1 MLPARRKARIMWINL
16 LLIAGLVCGLNAGVR
31 TVAAGSDTEDS
42 SCPVVAVDSKLSP
55 ELSLASDL
63 DPNEIIRVIV
73 QTDPGAD
80 AESSTTRLK
89 EKVAAGGG
97 RLGTELP
104 LISGHAAEI
113 PRRLLS
119 DLADDET
126 TRYIT
131 LDRQT
136 SLMQAQYDRNLLQ
149 VTTGASNVAG
159 SNQINGEPAD
169 HNQAVRTYLQSL
181 PPGPNG
187 SRVTIAVL
195 DSGIYDSD
203 SLHQDL
209 RSITDP
215 NKPRILTHLNFVSNE
230 SVSPGQVG
238 QGYDPYGHGTHVAG
252 IAAGSGRESITQPVG
267 NLYSGMAFNANLV
280 DLRVIGSRG
289 SGYISDTISA
299 IGWMVQN
306 RWRYN
311 IRVANFSIGAAVTQS
326 YKSDPLCQAAEQ
338 AVRAGIVCVCAAGNF
353 GKDSA
358 GKTVYGSIQAPGN
371 DPMVTT
377 VGATDTWGTARR
389 SDDTIASYSSRGPT
403 LVDFSVKPDLVAPGT
418 LIRSIAANQNYLTTT
433 YNLDVY
439 ASRGEDVYM
448 WLSGTSMA
456 APVVSGAAALMLDAN
471 SSLTPAMVKS
481 ILQFTA
487 QPLPS
492 LSTMDPLLAMLNQ
505 GAGCLNVDGAVR
517 MAEAFSPSSWEKAGM
532 LGGDGD
538 DNGLLIDDQGKLNAL
553 LYSTQDAGSKAFTS
567 IIAGERV
574 LWGAAVVYSE
584 GIAYMFDRTG
594 KLSAIPVSGFQV
606 ARGFTVTN
614 GFLLADSYLL
624 ADGFLMADGH
634 LLADGF
640 LLADAMLIADVAIS
654 PQATIMTNGWLIADT
669 SLLTNPSAVQVAWA
683 ANLMNQGTMTSGILL
698 ADQTIGESVMVGGD
712 AAAGF
717 DIVRIT
723 SRRDRLY
730 PHGQKIVR
738 H

>member
-1 MLPARRKARIMWINL
+1 MLPARWKARIMWINL

-31 TVAAGSDTEDS
+31 TVAADADTADS
-42 SCPVVAVDSKLSP
+42 SCPVVGVDSKLSP

-63 DPNEIIRVIV
+63 DPNEVIRVIV
-73 QTDPGAD
+73 QTDPRAG
-80 AESSTTRLK
+80 AESSAIRLG
-89 EKVAAGGG
+89 EKVTAGGG
-97 RLGTELP
+97 RLGAELP
-104 LISGHAAEI
+104 LINGHAAEI

-126 TRYIT
+126 TRYIA

-181 PPGPNG
+181 PAGPSG
-187 SRVTIAVL
+187 SHVTIAVL

-230 SVSPGQVG
+230 SVGSGQVG

-299 IGWMVQN
+299 IGWTVQN

-326 YKSDPLCQAAEQ
+326 YKNDPLCQAAEQ

-439 ASRGEDVYM
+439 ASGSEDVYM

-471 SSLTPAMVKS
+471 PNLTPAMVKS

-492 LSTMDPLLAMLNQ
+492 LSSMDPLLAMLNQ
-505 GAGCLNVDGAVR
+505 GAGCLNVDAAVR
-517 MAEAFSPSSWEKAGM
+517 MAQAFTPSSSRL

-538 DNGLLIDDQGKLNAL
+538 HNGLLTDDTGKLNAL
-553 LYSTQDAGSKAFTS
+553 LYSTQDPSSKAFTS
-567 IIAGERV
+567 TIAGETV
-574 LWGAAVVYSE
+574 LWGNNVAYSE
-584 GIAYMFDRTG
+584 GIAYLFDGTG
-594 KLSAIPVSGFQV
+594 KLAAIPVSGLQV
-606 ARGFTVTN
+606 APGFSVTN
-614 GFLLADSYLL
+614 GYLL
-624 ADGFLMADGH
+624 SDGQLLTDGH
-634 LLADGF
+634 LLADGH
-640 LLADAMLIADVAIS
+640 LLSNAYLLTDGILIADVAIS
-654 PQATIMTNGWLIADT
+654 PQATMMTNAWLVTDT
-669 SLLTNPSAVQVAWA
+669 VLTNPSAVQVAWS
-683 ANLMNQGTMTSGILL
+683 ANLLNQGTMTSGILL
-698 ADQTIGESVMVGGD
+698 ADQTIGESVMAGGD

-723 SRRDRLY
+723 SRRDGLY
-730 PHGQKIVR
+730 PHGQKIVG

>member
-1 MLPARRKARIMWINL
+1 MLPARWKARIMWINL
-16 LLIAGLVCGLNAGVR
+16 PLIAGLICGLNAGVR
-31 TVAAGSDTEDS
+31 TVAAGSDTGDS
-42 SCPVVAVDSKLSP
+42 ACPVVGVDSKLSP

-63 DPNEIIRVIV
+63 DPNEAIRVIV
-73 QTDPGAD
+73 QTDPRAG
-80 AESSTTRLK
+80 AESSAIRLR
-89 EKVAAGGG
+89 EKVTAGGG
-97 RLGTELP
+97 RPGAELP
-104 LISGHAAEI
+104 LINGHAAEI

-126 TRYIT
+126 TRYIA

-159 SNQINGEPAD
+159 GNQINGEPTD
-169 HNQAVRTYLQSL
+169 HNQSVRTYLQSL
-181 PPGPNG
+181 PSGPNG
-187 SRVTIAVL
+187 SQVTIAIL
-195 DSGIYDSD
+195 DSGIFDSD
-203 SLHQDL
+203 NLHQDL
-209 RSITDP
+209 RSVKDP
-215 NKPRILTHLNFVSNE
+215 SKPRILTHVNFVSNE
-230 SVSPGQVG
+230 SVGAQIS

-252 IAAGSGRESITQPVG
+252 IAAGSGRESITQPVR

-306 RWRYN
+306 RARYN

-326 YKSDPLCQAAEQ
+326 YKNDPLCQAAEQ
-338 AVRAGIVCVCAAGNF
+338 AVKAGIVCVCAAGNF

-377 VGATDTWGTARR
+377 VGATDTWGTAQR

-403 LVDFSVKPDLVAPGT
+403 LVDFSIKPDLVAPGT

-439 ASRGEDVYM
+439 ATGGEDVYM

-456 APVVSGAAALMLDAN
+456 TPVVSGAAALMLDAN
-471 SSLTPAMVKS
+471 PGLTPAMVKS

-492 LSTMDPLLAMLNQ
+492 LSTMDPLLAMLHQ

-517 MAEAFSPSSWEKAGM
+517 MAEAFSPSSGKNGQG
-532 LGGDGD
+532 GGDGD
-538 DNGLLIDDQGKLNAL
+538 HNGLLINDQGKLNAL
-553 LYSTQDAGSKAFTS
+553 LYSTQDPSSEAFTS

-574 LWGAAVVYSE
+574 LWGNNVGYSE
-584 GIAYMFDRTG
+584 GIAYLFDGTG
-594 KLSAIPVSGFQV
+594 KLAAMPVSGLQV
-606 ARGFTVTN
+606 APGFSVTN
-614 GFLLADSYLL
+614 GYLL
-624 ADGFLMADGH
+624 SDGQLLTDGH
-634 LLADGF
+634 LLADGH
-640 LLADAMLIADVAIS
+640 LLSNAYLLTDGVLIADVAIS
-654 PQATIMTNGWLIADT
+654 PQATMMTNAWLVTDT
-669 SLLTNPSAVQVAWA
+669 VLTNPSAVQVTWA
-683 ANLMNQGTMTSGILL
+683 ANLLNQGTMASGILL
-698 ADQTIGESVMVGGD
+698 ADQTIGESVMVSGD

-723 SRRDRLY
+723 SRRDGLY
-730 PHGQKIVR
+730 PHGRKIVR

>member
-1 MLPARRKARIMWINL
+1 
-16 LLIAGLVCGLNAGVR
+16 LLIAGLICGLNAGVR
-31 TVAAGSDTEDS
+31 TVAAGSDTADS
-42 SCPVVAVDSKLSP
+42 PCPVVGVDSKLSP

-63 DPNEIIRVIV
+63 DPNEVIRVIV
-73 QTDPGAD
+73 QTDPRAV
-80 AESSTTRLK
+80 AESSAIRLR
-89 EKVAAGGG
+89 EKVTAGGG
-97 RLGTELP
+97 RLGAELP
-104 LISGHAAEI
+104 LINGHAAEI

-126 TRYIT
+126 TRYIA

-136 SLMQAQYDRNLLQ
+136 SLLQVQYDRNLLQ

-169 HNQAVRTYLQSL
+169 HNPTVRTYLQSL
-181 PPGPNG
+181 PAGPNG
-187 SRVTIAVL
+187 SHVTIAVL

-230 SVSPGQVG
+230 SVGSGQVG

-326 YKSDPLCQAAEQ
+326 YKNDPLCQAAEQ
-338 AVRAGIVCVCAAGNF
+338 AVRSGIVCVCAAGNF

-439 ASRGEDVYM
+439 ASGSEDIYM

-471 SSLTPAMVKS
+471 SNLTPAMVKS

-492 LSTMDPLLAMLNQ
+492 LSSMDPLLAMLNQ

-517 MAEAFSPSSWEKAGM
+517 MAEAFSPSGQA
-532 LGGDGD
+532 GGDGD
-538 DNGLLIDDQGKLNAL
+538 HNGLLLNDQGKLNAL
-553 LYSTQDAGSKAFTS
+553 LYSTQDAGSEAFTS

-574 LWGAAVVYSE
+574 LWGTGVVYSE
-584 GIAYMFDRTG
+584 GIAYLFDRTG
-594 KLSAIPVSGFQV
+594 KLSALPVSGLQV
-606 ARGFTVTN
+606 APGFTVTN

-624 ADGFLMADGH
+624 ANGFLLADGH
-634 LLADGF
+634 LLTNGF
-640 LLADAMLIADVAIS
+640 LLADGMLMADVAIS
-654 PQATIMTNGWLIADT
+654 PQATMMTNGWLITDT

-683 ANLMNQGTMTSGILL
+683 ANLLNQGTTTSAFLL
-698 ADQTIGESVMVGGD
+698 ADQTMGESVMVAGD

-723 SRRDRLY
+723 SRRDGLY

>member
-1 MLPARRKARIMWINL
+1 MLPARWKARIMWINL

-31 TVAAGSDTEDS
+31 TVAAGSDTGDS
-42 SCPVVAVDSKLSP
+42 SCPVVGVDSKLSP

-63 DPNEIIRVIV
+63 DPNEVIRVIV
-73 QTDPGAD
+73 QTDPRAG
-80 AESSTTRLK
+80 AESSAIRLRA
-89 EKVAAGGG
+89 KVAAGGG
-97 RLGTELP
+97 RLGAELP
-104 LISGHAAEI
+104 LINGHVAEI
-113 PRRLLS
+113 PRKLLS
-119 DLADDET
+119 ELAADET
-126 TRYIT
+126 TRYIA

-159 SNQINGEPAD
+159 NTQLNGEPAD
-169 HNQAVRTYLQSL
+169 HNQAVRAYLQSL
-181 PPGPNG
+181 PSGPNG
-187 SRVTIAVL
+187 SQVTIAIL

-203 SLHQDL
+203 NLHPDL
-209 RSITDP
+209 RSIKDP

-230 SVSPGQVG
+230 SAGSGQVG

-306 RWRYN
+306 RERYN

-326 YKSDPLCQAAEQ
+326 YKNDPLCQAAEQ

-358 GKTVYGSIQAPGN
+358 GKAVYGSIQSPGN

-377 VGATDTWGTARR
+377 VGATDTWGTAQR

-439 ASRGEDVYM
+439 ASGGKDVYM

-471 SSLTPAMVKS
+471 PGLTPAMVKS

-517 MAEAFSPSSWEKAGM
+517 MAEAFSPSSGKNGQV
-532 LGGDGD
+532 GGDGD
-538 DNGLLIDDQGKLNAL
+538 RNGLLINDQGKLSAL
-553 LYSTQDAGSKAFTS
+553 LYSTQDVGSEAFTS

-574 LWGAAVVYSE
+574 RWGTGVVYSE
-584 GIAYMFDRTG
+584 GIAYLFDRTG
-594 KLSAIPVSGFQV
+594 KLSALPVSGLQV
-606 ARGFTVTN
+606 APGFTVTN
-614 GFLLADSYLL
+614 GFLLADS
-624 ADGFLMADGH
+624 D

-640 LLADAMLIADVAIS
+640 LLADGHLLTNGFLLADGILMADVAIS
-654 PQATIMTNGWLIADT
+654 PQATMMTNGWLVADT
-669 SLLTNPSAVQVAWA
+669 ALLTNPSAVQVTWA
-683 ANLMNQGTMTSGILL
+683 ANLLNQGTTTSGILL
-698 ADQTIGESVMVGGD
+698 ADQTIGELVMVGGD

-723 SRRDRLY
+723 SRRDGLY
-730 PHGQKIVR
+730 PHGRKIVR
-738 H
+738 N